1 MAHKNETPAQNPLIG
16 KGIDALDTQ
25 DLMDLKKEADAKSS
39 KKSSKK
45 TEKKGPGVIE
55 TIAEVVGKA
64 GEKGVSKKAILAKL
78 VQRFPERATEGMSKT
93 INVQL
98 PKRMSRERKINIVKL
113 DNGNF
118 LVRTKAPKKT
128 KKAA

>member
-1 MAHKNETPAQNPLIG
+1 MSRKNETPANNPLNG

-25 DLMDLKKEADAKSS
+25 DLLDLKKEADEKAS
-39 KKSSKK
+39 KKSGK

-55 TIAEVVGKA
+55 TIAEVVSKA

-78 VQRFPERATEGMSKT
+78 VQRFPDRATEGMSKT

-113 DNGNF
+113 ENGNF